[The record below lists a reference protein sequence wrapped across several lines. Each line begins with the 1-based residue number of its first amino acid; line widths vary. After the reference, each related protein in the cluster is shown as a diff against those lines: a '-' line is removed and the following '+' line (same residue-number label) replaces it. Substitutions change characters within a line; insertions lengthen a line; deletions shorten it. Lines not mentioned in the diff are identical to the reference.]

1 MIKIQASGME
11 PEDLTGVDWVRV
23 IGKIAEH
30 NAAGRIVTV
39 SFGAEPKFLVRKHR
53 FYSLK
58 EVKPED
64 FRRQLSKCESEF
76 VHPDMFSEEV
86 AA

>member
-1 MIKIQASGME
+1 MIIIQASGME
-11 PEDLTGVDWVRV
+11 REDLTGTDWVRV

-53 FYSLK
+53 YYSLK
-58 EVKPED
+58 EVAPET
-64 FRRQLSKCESEF
+64 FRKQLNSC
-76 VHPDMFSEEV
+76 PEEYCQSLFDEE

>member
-1 MIKIQASGME
+1 MIIIQASGMDR
-11 PEDLTGVDWVRV
+11 EDLTGTDWVRV
-23 IGKIAEH
+23 IGNIAEH

-58 EVKPED
+58 EVTPDTFRKQLNSCPEEYCPSLFD
-64 FRRQLSKCESEF
+64 
-76 VHPDMFSEEV
+76 EE